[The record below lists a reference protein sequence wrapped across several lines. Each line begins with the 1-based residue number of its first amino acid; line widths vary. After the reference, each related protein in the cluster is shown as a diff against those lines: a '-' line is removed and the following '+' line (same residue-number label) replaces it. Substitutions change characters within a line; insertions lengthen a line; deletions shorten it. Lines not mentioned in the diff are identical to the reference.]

1 MSCTK
6 FSIATCATR
15 PWAGG
20 CAATQ
25 DPRKIR
31 ARHVTWACGWRSPY
45 CAFANKWRVILKSI
59 SNPPFSRRWEHF
71 QKSASVVA
79 LLPQFLVQPRRPI
92 FEKCSHLRKKGGV
105 LMLFKMTLHLW
116 TKAQYPQRYKY
127 IGTKFS
133 TSEVEWSCW
142 CCWVHDE
149 IYSHIYS
156 ECIQNQKIF
165 RWSRLLF
172 LTLVLNL
179 VGHYISDES

>member
-1 MSCTK
+1 MRNCNRIRTNGADFWKMSSSSRLGGGADAQNTCWFCADPYSRYYSCMSCVVLN

-71 QKSASVVA
+71 SKIGSVGNTYYYCPKSYKFPIGRAICRILFQGDSIRNSQPASQLGLAANGWGFVK
-79 LLPQFLVQPRRPI
+79 L
-92 FEKCSHLRKKGGV
+92 S
-105 LMLFKMTLHLW
+105 
-116 TKAQYPQRYKY
+116 
-127 IGTKFS
+127 
-133 TSEVEWSCW
+133 
-142 CCWVHDE
+142 
-149 IYSHIYS
+149 
-156 ECIQNQKIF
+156 
-165 RWSRLLF
+165 
-172 LTLVLNL
+172 
-179 VGHYISDES
+179 